1 MAPEKQSI
9 KRVREIFSDALA
21 IPAGREREEFLA
33 QACGDDADLRK
44 EVESLLRAYST
55 TSGFL
60 NHDASGEDL
69 IECPDLVGIT
79 IGHYHLVQLL
89 GEGGFGEVYRAKQ
102 TQPLKREVALKII
115 KLGMDTKEVIVRFEA
130 ERQALARMDHPNIA
144 QVYDAG
150 VTESGR
156 PYFVMEL
163 VLGIPLNHYCD
174 WERLPLIDRI
184 KLFRQVCDGVQHAHQ
199 KGILHRDLK
208 PNNILVS
215 EENGKPLSKVIDF
228 GVAKSLEG
236 RLTEQ
241 TLVTLQERVMGTPMY
256 MSPEQ
261 LGCDVADIDTRTDI
275 YSLGV
280 VLYELLAGTTPLQD
294 ALPSPASIAGM
305 RRMVK
310 EVDLPRPS
318 KLFHALGKKAAT
330 IAEERKTRPATL
342 EKLLRGDLDW
352 IVMKAIDK
360 ERDRRYSDVGALV
373 LDLDRYLAH
382 KPVSA
387 GPPSLVYRFRKFI
400 RRHRFGL
407 ITFVFIS
414 ITLIAGTWVSSI
426 GFLRAVHEAARAR
439 LQENRAMSATER
451 AEQQETL
458 AAQASE
464 RARRQKGLAD
474 ASKEIATQQSER
486 ATRET
491 ERASSEADRA
501 RQQEALAE
509 ATFGFLTDELLLRA
523 DPSEEPDRD
532 IKLRTVVD
540 RAAERLDHHFNGQP
554 LEKARVHQMLGGLYL
569 RMGEYEK
576 ARRHAD
582 ASVELT
588 TDLLDPEHPR
598 SLGYLHD
605 QAEAMCRQG
614 EHKEAE
620 EQFRRVWETRRRVL
634 GIDHADTLKT
644 LRSLTVSLYA
654 QGQYDEAEEKFRSIL
669 EIQQQMLGVD
679 HPDSLQTL
687 NDLALVLCGRGIHA
701 KAEEIHR
708 DVLETQ
714 QRVLGPEH
722 PATLKTQ
729 RGLAKALRGQEKYEE
744 AAAIHRNVLTIQ
756 QRVLGP
762 EHPDTLES
770 MHDLARELCAQNKR
784 KEAELLIRKLVEIW
798 QRKTGID
805 HPQTLQHM
813 RELAY
818 VLHRQGQYGEAE
830 QINRTLLE
838 TWKKIRGDGHLETLD
853 AQHALARVLFEQE
866 QYEEAEQL
874 VRSELKLRA
883 QVQGKEHSDTL
894 ESMNLLA
901 GIVRDQGRY
910 ALAGQYYQQII
921 RVREQALGAEH
932 LDTLAAR
939 YQLAL
944 ALYRQRAYPKTE
956 KLFRQILE
964 AQQRVLGDSHP
975 DTLKTMG
982 ILASVL
988 RARNRGKE
996 ADQLDLQI
1004 LELHTENNKETANRR
1019 E

>member
-1 MAPEKQSI
+1 MDPSKQSI
-9 KRVREIFSDALA
+9 ERVREIFSEALT
-21 IPAGREREEFLA
+21 ITHGKDREGFLS
-33 QACGDDADLRK
+33 QACGDDVDLRK

-55 TSGFL
+55 TNGFL
-60 NHDASGEDL
+60 NHDASGENL

-89 GEGGFGEVYRAKQ
+89 GEGGFGEVYRAEQ
-102 TQPLKREVALKII
+102 TAPLKREVALKII
-115 KLGMDTKEVIVRFEA
+115 KLGMDTKEVLARFEA

-163 VLGIPLNHYCD
+163 VRGVPLTDYCD
-174 WERLPLIDRI
+174 RHRLSLPDRT
-184 KLFRQVCDGVQHAHQ
+184 KLFWQVCDGVQHAHQ

-208 PNNILVS
+208 PTNILVG
-215 EENGKPLSKVIDF
+215 EENGKPLPKVIDF

-236 RLTEQ
+236 RLTER
-241 TLVTLQERVMGTPMY
+241 TLATMQEMVLGTPMY

-261 LGCDVADIDTRTDI
+261 LGCDIADIDTRTDI

-280 VLYELLAGTTPLQD
+280 ILYELVAGMTPMQNGM
-294 ALPSPASIAGM
+294 ASPLSIAGM
-305 RRMVK
+305 RRMVA
-310 EVDLPRPS
+310 EIHLPRPS
-318 KLFHALGKKAAT
+318 KLFHTLGDKGAT
-330 IAEERKTRPATL
+330 IAHNRETRPATL

-352 IVMKAIDK
+352 VVMKAIEK

-373 LDLDRYLAH
+373 LDLDRYLKH

-387 GPPSLVYRFRKFI
+387 GPPSIAYRFRKFL
-400 RRHRFGL
+400 RRHRIGL
-407 ITFVFIS
+407 IASACIG

-426 GFLRAVHEAARAR
+426 GFLRAVHEAAQAR
-439 LQENRAMSATER
+439 LQESRAISASER
-451 AEQQETL
+451 AEQQEKLT
-458 AAQASE
+458 AQASE

-491 ERASSEADRA
+491 ERASSEADHA

-523 DPSEEPDRD
+523 DPSEEPNRD

-540 RAAERLDHHFNGQP
+540 RAAERLDHHFNDQP
-554 LEKARVHQMLGGLYL
+554 LEKAQVHQMLGGLYL

-588 TDLLDPEHPR
+588 ADLLDPEHPA
-598 SLGYLHD
+598 LLDCLHD

-620 EQFRRVWETRRRVL
+620 EQFRRVWETRQRVL
-634 GIDHADTLKT
+634 GADHADTLQT

-654 QGQYDEAEEKFRSIL
+654 QGQYEEAEKKFRDIL
-669 EIQQQMLGVD
+669 EMQQKILGPD
-679 HPDSLQTL
+679 HSDSLQTL
-687 NDLALVLCGRGIHA
+687 NNLALVLCGRGIYA

-714 QRVLGPEH
+714 QHVLEPEH
-722 PATLKTQ
+722 PAILKTQ
-729 RGLAKALRGQEKYEE
+729 RGLAKALRGQKKYEE

-762 EHPDTLES
+762 KHPDTLES
-770 MHDLARELCAQNKR
+770 MHDLARELCAQNKL
-784 KEAELLIRKLVEIW
+784 KEAEPIIRKLVEIR
-798 QRKTGID
+798 QQKTGID
-805 HPQTLQHM
+805 HPQTLLHM

-818 VLHRQGQYGEAE
+818 VLHRQGQYAEAE
-830 QINRTLLE
+830 QINQTVLAVW
-838 TWKKIRGDGHLETLD
+838 TKIRGDGHPETLD
-853 AQHALARVLFEQE
+853 AQHALAFVLFEQE
-866 QYEEAEQL
+866 KYEEAEKL
-874 VRSELKLRA
+874 ARNELKIRR
-883 QVQGKEHSDTL
+883 QVQGVEHPDTLSSIGLLASILRDQGRYKLAEQCYRQIIRIQGRTLGAEHSDTL
-894 ESMNLLA
+894 AS
-901 GIVRDQGRY
+901 Q
-910 ALAGQYYQQII
+910 
-921 RVREQALGAEH
+921 
-932 LDTLAAR
+932 

-944 ALYRQRAYPKTE
+944 TMYSQGAYPQTE
-956 KLFRQILE
+956 EILRQTME
-964 AQQRVLGDSHP
+964 TQRRVLGSRHP
-975 DTLKTMG
+975 QTLKTMG
-982 ILASVL
+982 TLSSVL
-988 RARNRGKE
+988 RIRNRGKE

-1004 LELHTENNKETANRR
+1004 LKLHKQNKSTMDECD
-1019 E
+1019 

>member
-9 KRVREIFSDALA
+9 ERVREIFSEARA
-21 IPAGREREEFLA
+21 VPESKAREEFLRE
-33 QACGDDADLRK
+33 ACGEDALLRR

-55 TSGFL
+55 TNGFL
-60 NHDASGEDL
+60 NHDASGESL

-102 TQPLKREVALKII
+102 TMPLKREVALKVI
-115 KLGMDTKEVIVRFEA
+115 KLGMDTKEVIARFEA

-150 VTESGR
+150 VTETGR

-163 VLGIPLNHYCD
+163 VQGVPLNDYCD
-174 WERLPLIDRI
+174 QARLPLVDRI
-184 KLFRQVCDGVQHAHQ
+184 QLFRQVCDGVQHAHQ

-215 EENGKPLSKVIDF
+215 EENGKPLPKVIDF

-261 LGCDVADIDTRTDI
+261 LECDIADIDTRTDI

-280 VLYELLAGTTPLQD
+280 VLYELLAGSTPLQD
-294 ALPSPASIAGM
+294 ALPSPASISGM

-318 KLFHALGKKAAT
+318 KLFHALGKTAAA
-330 IAEERKTRPATL
+330 IAKDRQTRPATL
-342 EKLLRGDLDW
+342 EKLLRDDLDW
-352 IVMKAIDK
+352 VVMKAIEK
-360 ERDRRYSDVGALV
+360 ERDRRYDDVGALT

-387 GPPSLVYRFRKFI
+387 GPPSIAYRFRKFV

-407 ITFVFIS
+407 IAFVCIGIILFV
-414 ITLIAGTWVSSI
+414 GTWVSSI
-426 GFLRAVHEAARAR
+426 GFLRADHEAARAR
-439 LQENRAMSATER
+439 LQESRAMSASESAQQQLLL
-451 AEQQETL
+451 AED
-458 AAQASE
+458 ASE
-464 RARRQKGLAD
+464 RARRQKSLAD
-474 ASKEIATQQSER
+474 ASQQLAAEQSDR

-491 ERASSEADRA
+491 ERAASEAERA
-501 RQQEALAE
+501 RRQAALAE
-509 ATFGFLTDELLLRA
+509 ATFAFLTDELFLRA

-540 RAAERLDHHFNGQP
+540 QAAERLEQHLSNQP
-554 LEKARVHQMLGGLYL
+554 LEKARIHQMLGSLYL
-569 RMGEYEK
+569 RMGEYGK
-576 ARRHAD
+576 ARKYAD
-582 ASVELT
+582 ESVELT
-588 TDLLDPEHPR
+588 MDLLGPEDLR
-598 SLGYLHD
+598 TLGCLHD
-605 QAEAMCRQG
+605 QAETMCRQG
-614 EHKEAE
+614 EHQGAE
-620 EQFRRVWETRRRVL
+620 EQFRRVWEARQRLL
-634 GIDHADTLKT
+634 GADHPDTLVT
-644 LRSLTVSLYA
+644 LCSLTVSLYA
-654 QGQYDEAEEKFRSIL
+654 QGEYEEAEDKFRSIL
-669 EIQQQMLGVD
+669 EIQRQILGPD

-687 NDLALVLCGRGIHA
+687 NGLALTLCGGGLHA

-722 PATLKTQ
+722 PDTLKTQ
-729 RGLAKALRGQEKYEE
+729 RGLAKALRGQGKHEE
-744 AAAIHRNVLTIQ
+744 AEVIHRNILEIQ

-770 MHDLARELCAQNKR
+770 MHDLARELCALNKR
-784 KEAELLIRKLVEIW
+784 KEAEPLIRKLVEIR
-798 QRKTGID
+798 QQKTGID
-805 HPQTLQHM
+805 HPHTLQHM

-818 VLHRQGQYGEAE
+818 VLHRQGQYAEAE
-830 QINRTLLE
+830 QINRTLLAAWE
-838 TWKKIRGDGHLETLD
+838 RIRGAGYPETLD
-853 AQHALARVLFEQE
+853 AQHALAYVLFEQE
-866 QYEEAEQL
+866 KYEEAEKL
-874 VRSELKLRA
+874 ARNELKLRA
-883 QVQGKEHSDTL
+883 QVQGKEQPDTL

-901 GIVRDQGRY
+901 GIYSDQGRY

-921 RVREQALGAEH
+921 RVREQVLGAEH
-932 LDTLAAR
+932 PDTLITQ
-939 YQLAL
+939 YQLAVV
-944 ALYRQRAYPKTE
+944 LYNQRGYLKAE
-956 KLFRQILE
+956 KLLRQILE
-964 AQQRVLGDSHP
+964 IQQRVLGDNHP

-982 ILASVL
+982 TLASVL
-988 RARNRGKE
+988 RTRNRGEE
-996 ADQLDLQI
+996 ADRLDRQI
-1004 LELHTENNKETANRR
+1004 LEIHEQNKTANERK
-1019 E
+1019 